1 MADKKYDW
9 SETDRVME
17 ELRRQLAAE
26 HELIAGVTA
35 PGIADVL
42 AEAEAASLPEAEVAD
57 AHAPDEPDEVLSAHT
72 VPHDISE
79 EALDSE
85 APPEEL
91 SDVAPTEDAPA
102 PEAVVEDIPTP
113 EAPAETLLAEETPL
127 VDATVL
133 EEPVEE
139 PPVEATPT
147 LDEPAPAQDTPTSD
161 VPAKKKRKRK
171 RVPRLSE
178 IAEKSEDAPL
188 FEEARESAKRRAAE
202 LAEAEDSD
210 LFWRRTPKGRV
221 SRSKTADVK
230 KPSPTEASPVPEAPA
245 IPVAEEKGEPA
256 APVRVEAPEI
266 TQMEIPLDLPKAA
279 EAEADTAPRTRRAK
293 RIVPPIAEVEQL
305 TVESLLSDIFGSAAV
320 WSEAEVPDA
329 ALPAE
334 QGEEGNAPSPEVAQ
348 VTRVRAPEDPIIE
361 IDGKPVLLPDEQA
374 LAAAAREK
382 RAVKKAA
389 EDADAVQAEP
399 AAEEKTATEEELADL
414 PPEERVKLF
423 SAFSVRRN
431 KEGALP
437 KPSIAP
443 MSAKQVAFK
452 RRLESSEADFK
463 LLVDLDYEDELGEAI
478 GFEKIREYHER
489 VVNGRTKEASA
500 SRTREKGD
508 YEYTSHSLDVKIS
521 HFYSKQ
527 RRRHIINLTV
537 GLVMMILLFVFERS
551 VLVRELFGSP
561 YGGFAYAPSYIV
573 VGLTL
578 FLALVVLL
586 RKPLFDGIVRLCRL
600 TPSDYSLS
608 AVVVVLSL
616 VYHVFLFFAPSG
628 SSMRLFLSPAAASLL
643 LIALSDFFNWHRES
657 CAFRV
662 VSSKYPKYALMTR
675 VSVGNREGDAK
686 RRLFESEQGERML
699 YVRPVNF
706 VRNYFANTRK
716 KADHHRS
723 FGAEMLLVTAISFVF
738 ALFTVVFGNDLS
750 DALHIAY
757 VTFLITAPVLTTL
770 ATSMPM
776 VTATWLCLKR
786 TGAIVGESAVYE
798 CGGKTAL
805 VLPDDECFK
814 PMPHEQFELVKNC
827 DAERTA
833 ILIRA
838 LLERIGSQ
846 LVHSVDV
853 PEELRLPADAVTLTD
868 IDEHGVAAVVAG
880 ERKTPILLGDV
891 AYLQRYGIRVAP
903 KKDGRYEELCRNM
916 LCVAIGNRLT
926 ALFIARYRAEDGMRE
941 LLEATDAEG
950 VRLVIRTK
958 DPGVHDTLL
967 ATLFDGVSLP
977 VRAVKPL
984 ALESDIR
991 ADYVDAS
998 VVAIGSSLEVAR
1010 TFTVCRRIRRAI
1022 RLGKVWQLLAIFVG
1036 ALLAG
1041 ALTFFGRLAAV
1052 PAYLVVAYNLCWCGV
1067 HAISSLL
1074 FLRRGRDEE

>member
-9 SETDRVME
+9 TETDRVMD

-26 HELIAGVTA
+26 HELIAGATA

-42 AEAEAASLPEAEVAD
+42 AEAEVPSPSPAEAAD
-57 AHAPDEPDEVLSAHT
+57 AHVPDEPDEVLAAHT
-72 VPHDISE
+72 VPDDTSE
-79 EALDSE
+79 EVPDG
-85 APPEEL
+85 
-91 SDVAPTEDAPA
+91 DVAAEDLPDAAPVKDAPVDEI
-102 PEAVVEDIPTP
+102 PVEDIPRKEAQADAP
-113 EAPAETLLAEETPL
+113 SVGEAPEGEAITSEA
-127 VDATVL
+127 
-133 EEPVEE
+133 PVE
-139 PPVEATPT
+139 
-147 LDEPAPAQDTPTSD
+147 DT
-161 VPAKKKRKRK
+161 PAKKKRKRK

-178 IAEKSEDAPL
+178 IEEKGEEAPL

-202 LAEAEDSD
+202 LAEAQDSD

-221 SRSKTADVK
+221 PRRKSADAKATPAPEVTTA
-230 KPSPTEASPVPEAPA
+230 PEAPVM
-245 IPVAEEKGEPA
+245 PVAEEKGEPA
-256 APVRVEAPEI
+256 APVRAEATKAPEI
-266 TQMEIPLDLPKAA
+266 TQMEIPLDLPLT
-279 EAEADTAPRTRRAK
+279 EVADAKTAPRTHRTKQKA
-293 RIVPPIAEVEQL
+293 PPIAEVEQL
-305 TVESLLSDIFGSAAV
+305 TVEGLLSDIFGNSAV
-320 WSEAEVPDA
+320 WSETETPEA
-329 ALPAE
+329 AVPAE
-334 QGEEGNAPSPEVAQ
+334 QGEAENEPAPEVTQ
-348 VTRVRAPEDPIIE
+348 VTRVRAPNDPIIE

-374 LAAAAREK
+374 LAAAARER
-382 RAVKKAA
+382 RAA
-389 EDADAVQAEP
+389 
-399 AAEEKTATEEELADL
+399 EKTAEAAKESEQEDTDAEQTPATAEELADL

-437 KPSIAP
+437 KPSIAR
-443 MSAKQVAFK
+443 MSAEQVALK

-489 VVNGRTKEASA
+489 VVNGRTRETVTG
-500 SRTREKGD
+500 RVREKGD

-521 HFYSKQ
+521 NFYAKQ
-527 RRRHIINLTV
+527 RRRHIINLAV
-537 GLVMMILLFVFERS
+537 GLVIMILLFVFERS
-551 VLVRELFGSP
+551 VVVREMFGAP
-561 YGGFAYAPSYIV
+561 YTGFAYAPGYIV
-573 VGLTL
+573 TGLVL
-578 FLALVVLL
+578 FLALVALL
-586 RKPLFDGIVRLCRL
+586 RKPLIDGILRLCRL
-600 TPSDYSLS
+600 APSDYSLS
-608 AVVVVLSL
+608 AVVVIVSL
-616 VYHVFLFFAPSG
+616 IYHIFLFFAPSE
-628 SSMRLFLSPAAASLL
+628 SSMRLFLSPAATSLL

-686 RRLFESEQGERML
+686 RRLFESEQRERVL

-716 KADHHRS
+716 KTDHHRS
-723 FGAEMLLVTAISFVF
+723 FGAEMLLVAAISFVF

-750 DALHIAY
+750 YALHTAY
-757 VTFLITAPVLTTL
+757 VTFLITSPVLTTL

-776 VTATWLCLKR
+776 VMATWLRLKR

-827 DAERTA
+827 DAERA
-833 ILIRA
+833 AVLIRA

-853 PEELRLPADAVTLTD
+853 PEKLRLPTDAVTLTD

-941 LLEATDAEG
+941 LLDATDAED

-967 ATLFDGVSLP
+967 ATLFDGAPLP
-977 VRAVKPL
+977 VRVVKPL

-998 VVAIGSSLEVAR
+998 VVAIGSSLEAAR

-1041 ALTFFGRLAAV
+1041 ALTFFGKLAAL
-1052 PAYLVVAYNLCWCGV
+1052 PAYPVVAYNLCWCGV

-1074 FLRRGRDEE
+1074 FLRKGRDEK